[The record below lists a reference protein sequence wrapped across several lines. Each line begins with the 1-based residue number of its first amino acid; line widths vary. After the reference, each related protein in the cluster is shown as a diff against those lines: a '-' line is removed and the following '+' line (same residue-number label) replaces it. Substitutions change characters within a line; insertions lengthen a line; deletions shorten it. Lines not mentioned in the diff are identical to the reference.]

1 MKNVINK
8 SVEGWEIQ
16 YLLETARSYRDTY
29 FIIIDVLLGRI
40 KENNP
45 TLDGGMISPVL
56 ISNGCFSIELYFKL
70 LSSIENYDFGTTK
83 GTFSKGHELKNLF
96 ESLNQNTKSDLEK
109 EFKRIKYEHNY
120 SSFSDFLN
128 EINKGFE
135 EGRYSFNGKDIK
147 FNAHVLGDFLN
158 ILERY
163 CTKSFN
169 KISEKLVNSENKKN
183 RNDCIKFGNVIELE
197 NIKKGYW
204 SLSDEDFDDDDDT
217 NYLEKNANLL

>member
-29 FIIIDVLLGRI
+29 FIIINVILGRI
-40 KENNP
+40 NEGNEM
-45 TLDGGMISPVL
+45 LDGGMIPSVL

-70 LSSIENYDFGTTK
+70 LSSIENYDFGTTI

-183 RNDCIKFGNVIELE
+183 RNDCIKFGNVKELE
-197 NIKKGYW
+197 NIKKEYW
-204 SLSDEDFDDDDDT
+204 SLIGEDFDDDT
-217 NYLEKNANLL
+217 SSLEKIVNGIL